1 VIFGMKNI
9 PDLATPALAGVKRNG
24 KKYLPLKKCSYAIIK
39 KRFIDASD
47 HAIGPLAN
55 LVAINFGRGKFLE
68 SRSALIG
75 RAISVTG

>member
-9 PDLATPALAGVKRNG
+9 PDLATPALASVKRNG

-55 LVAINFGRGKFLE
+55 LVLINWLQ
-68 SRSALIG
+68 
-75 RAISVTG
+75 